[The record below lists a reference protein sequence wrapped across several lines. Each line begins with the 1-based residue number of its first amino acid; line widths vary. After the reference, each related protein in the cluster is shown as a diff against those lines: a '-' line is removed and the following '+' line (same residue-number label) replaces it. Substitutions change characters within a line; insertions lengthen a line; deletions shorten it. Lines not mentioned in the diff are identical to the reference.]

1 MSWEWVP
8 PTAVALLAL
17 MEAWR
22 ARNKVQ
28 RLHLEVNSRLSQL
41 LRATAA
47 EATSLGHAKGV
58 KDERKRRDDGNDKH
72 RRLP

>member
-41 LRATAA
+41 LKATAA
-47 EATSLGHAKGV
+47 EATGLGHAAGV
-58 KDERKRRDDGNDKH
+58 KAEQERRRRKND
-72 RRLP
+72 RGGS